1 MRLLGILPE
10 RARHARRIPARAF
23 AELTWLSEV
32 EGSTLTMD
40 GASTVLIRLT
50 ALSFAILL
58 TACTQYHYIDPQ
70 TPEGLDCLK
79 KLDTKVIACE
89 TDVKNQQ
96 DNFDSLYETQARSTQ
111 QCEHFNTLNIATA
124 CPPPPSPT
132 KVANYCRSGY
142 REKFVE
148 CGGRVEE
155 VK

>member
-1 MRLLGILPE
+1 M
-10 RARHARRIPARAF
+10 
-23 AELTWLSEV
+23 AELTSPSKV
-32 EGSTLTMD
+32 ESVTLKMD
-40 GASTVLIRLT
+40 GASNVLTRLT
-50 ALSFAILL
+50 TLLLVILL
-58 TACTQYHYIDPQ
+58 AACTQYRYINPE

-79 KLDTKVIACE
+79 KLDAKVIACE

-96 DNFDSLYETQARSTQ
+96 DNFDSLYETEARSTQ